1 MSLALAFLAG
11 LLTSL
16 SPCVLPVLPLVVG
29 GAISQHRLGPLALC
43 GGLGLSFSLLGV
55 TVSLVSRAFG
65 FDPDIARTIGAIL
78 LLIFGFLLLITPA
91 QEMFSRLMAPL
102 ATKAGGAITAKASL
116 WGNFMTGTL
125 LGAVWSPCSGP
136 TLGTA
141 VGLAAKAQTAPRGFL
156 LMLVFSLAASLPLL
170 AIAYGARTTFMAH
183 RSRLAAFSTKAK
195 PIFGII
201 IVVVSASILL
211 GWDKQAEA
219 VAVKRLPSSWIDLMS
234 KF

>member
-1 MSLALAFLAG
+1 
-11 LLTSL
+11 
-16 SPCVLPVLPLVVG
+16 
-29 GAISQHRLGPLALC
+29 
-43 GGLGLSFSLLGV
+43 LLGV
-55 TVSLVSRAFG
+55 TLSLVSRAFG
-65 FDPDIARTIGAIL
+65 FDPDMARTIGAIL
-78 LLIFGFLLLITPA
+78 LLMFGSLLLITPA
-91 QEMFSRLMAPL
+91 QEMFSRIMAPL
-102 ATKAGGAITAKASL
+102 ATKAGGVITAKASL

-141 VGLAAKAQTAPRGFL
+141 VGLATKAETAPRGFL

-183 RSRLAAFSTKAK
+183 RARLAAFSTKAK
-195 PIFGII
+195 PILGII
-201 IVVVSASILL
+201 LVVVSASILL

-219 VAVKRLPSSWIDLMS
+219 VAVKRLPSGWIDLMS

>member
-11 LLTSL
+11 LLTTL
-16 SPCVLPVLPLVVG
+16 SPCVLPMLPLVVG

-55 TVSLVSRAFG
+55 TASLVSQTFG
-65 FDPDIARTIGAIL
+65 FDPDIARLVGAIL
-78 LLIFGFLLLITPA
+78 LLIFGLVILVPQA
-91 QEMFSRLMAPL
+91 QEWFSRLLAPL
-102 ATKAGGAITAKASL
+102 ATRAGGAVTGKASL
-116 WGNFMTGTL
+116 WGNFLTGTM

-136 TLGTA
+136 TLGAA
-141 VGLAAKAQTAPRGFL
+141 VGLAAEAKTAPRSFM

-170 AIAYGARTTFMAH
+170 AIAYGARTAFMAN
-183 RSRLAAFSTKAK
+183 RSRLAALSTTAK
-195 PIFGII
+195 PIFGLVL
-201 IVVVSASILL
+201 VVASASILC

-219 VAVKRLPSSWIDLMS
+219 AAVKRLPASWVDLMT